1 VTIISSSD
9 KKREEALEYLGAN
22 DYLANSDSTQMQEA
36 ADSLDY
42 IIDIVPV
49 FHPLKPYHSLLRL
62 DGKLILMGVI
72 NTLMQFLTPIVMFG
86 DSLSL
91 SL

>member
-1 VTIISSSD
+1 MRHHVTIISSLD
-9 KKREEALEYLGAN
+9 KKREEALDYLGAN
-22 DYLANSDSTQMQEA
+22 DYLANSDSTQIQEA

-49 FHPLKPYHSLLRL
+49 FHPLEPYHSLLR
-62 DGKLILMGVI
+62 MGVI